1 MVEGRRRMIQMRKLR
16 RGGGAR
22 RTAEYVGLLDGWLD
36 SESATVVQGQV
47 VALGVRGGIIDDV
60 GVWWRLCRRPE
71 SIVSAAMVEPHRV
84 IRWSLRTIVIPT

>member
-1 MVEGRRRMIQMRKLR
+1 MNRVWELR

-47 VALGVRGGIIDDV
+47 VALGIRGGIIDGV
-60 GVWWRLCRRPE
+60 GV
-71 SIVSAAMVEPHRV
+71 
-84 IRWSLRTIVIPT
+84 

>member
-1 MVEGRRRMIQMRKLR
+1 MSRVWELR

-47 VALGVRGGIIDDV
+47 VALGVWGGIIDGV
-60 GVWWRLCRRPE
+60 GVWRRPCRRPE
-71 SIVSAAMVEPHRV
+71 SVMPAAMVEPHRV

>member
-1 MVEGRRRMIQMRKLR
+1 MSRVWELR

-47 VALGVRGGIIDDV
+47 VALGVRGGIIDGV
-60 GVWWRLCRRPE
+60 GVWRRPCRRPE
-71 SIVSAAMVEPHRV
+71 SVMPAAMVEPHRV